1 MSRRLS
7 LVSTQNMKSEQKN
20 EKTKPLSFMFVPC
33 LASRPGLVL
42 QFIVYSIDSPD
53 SFEPDPE
60 LASNKLFH
68 LVISKPRSMID
79 PAPCV
84 SSPVVVQV

>member
-1 MSRRLS
+1 MHLCNWFDVGPGHLVMSRRLS

-33 LASRPGLVL
+33 LADCQQSRPGPVL

-53 SFEPDPE
+53 SGVADPE
-60 LASNKLFH
+60 
-68 LVISKPRSMID
+68 PRT
-79 PAPCV
+79 ARK
-84 SSPVVVQV
+84 